1 MHDTDIQQQEP
12 VGYKLAWMDDTGNWR
27 TLQEFSSYSEADL
40 AFDEYDESGEYD
52 NTMMDIIP
60 MY

>member
-27 TLQEFSSYSEADL
+27 TLQEFSSYS
-40 AFDEYDESGEYD
+40 
-52 NTMMDIIP
+52 
-60 MY
+60 